1 MSTVERALTSAASQP
16 KSRRARVL
24 MYTAYFAPEYSG
36 AALQALTLSKEL
48 RARGHHVEFMTNR
61 WSGLDQDDTVEGFRV
76 RRIEPG
82 RGTRHREFRLWFNM
96 AQYVWSRRHDFDI
109 LHSHGAYY
117 TNSFVG
123 PLARALGLRSVI
135 KASLANDDL
144 HGLSGTLT
152 GRLHRMMLSRVDAC
166 VAISRDLVA
175 EFIAGG
181 IAAQRIHH
189 VPNGVDTNRFRRT
202 SHHERA
208 TQRSA
213 MALPSDRPIALF
225 VGVLDQRKNIQ
236 WLAEQWVKHRGF
248 GTGALLLAVGPQAR
262 EDPQGALRRS
272 LVELAAANPQ
282 HFVLHDF
289 RADVA
294 AYYRCADMLVLPSA
308 REGLPNVVLEAM
320 ASGLPCVAARTS
332 GSKELI
338 VEGETGQTFEPD
350 DPDDL
355 ARALRACFS
364 GDLAR
369 MGEAAWRIAQS
380 RYSIPAIAT
389 EYESI
394 YDGIMNGE
402 ASRRIVTAQ

>member
-1 MSTVERALTSAASQP
+1 MKSAATP
-16 KSRRARVL
+16 PLRRHVRVL

-48 RARGHHVEFMTNR
+48 RARGHHVEFVTNR
-61 WSGLDQDDTVEGFRV
+61 WSGLDQDETVDGFRV

-82 RGTRHREFRLWFNM
+82 RGARHREFRLWFNM
-96 AQYVWSRRHDFDI
+96 ARYVWSRRHDFDI

-123 PLARALGLRSVI
+123 PLARALGLKSVI

-152 GRLHRMMLSRVDAC
+152 GKLHRMMLSRIDAC
-166 VAISRDLVA
+166 VAISRDLVD
-175 EFIAGG
+175 EFLSGG
-181 IAAQRIHH
+181 IAAQRVHL
-189 VPNGVDTNRFRRT
+189 VPNGVDTTRFRPV
-202 SHHERA
+202 SQAERA
-208 TQRSA
+208 AQRRA
-213 MALPSDRPIALF
+213 LALPIERSIALF

-236 WLAEQWVKHRGF
+236 WLAEQWVEHRGF

-262 EDPQGALRRS
+262 EDPHGTLRRS
-272 LVELAAANPQ
+272 LQELAAANPQ

-294 AYYRCADMLVLPSA
+294 AYYRCADLLVLPSA

-338 VEGETGQTFEPD
+338 VEGETGHTFQPD

-355 ARALRACFS
+355 ARALHACMS
-364 GDLAR
+364 GDPAS
-369 MGEAAWRIAQS
+369 MGEAAWRLAQS
-380 RYSIPAIAT
+380 RYSIPAIAA
-389 EYESI
+389 EYEAI
-394 YDGIMNGE
+394 YAGLMNEE
-402 ASRRIVTAQ
+402 ATHPVVTAQ